1 MSLHPLAVRS
11 AAVTALAREFLT
23 PRLPSA
29 LAGPPYGDEQERARD
44 YWEALIARGLLPES
58 FTPNPDRLFPS
69 FHPNTNGAYAQFL
82 KVCADAE
89 KCVSYPQVPRT
100 VALVEAFASADPAL
114 LQRIEQLAKDA
125 TGRTVVRWR
134 DAPVTRIAW
143 GFGAAPTATAPPI
156 VPFLAPALACA
167 LSPYLPPGA
176 PLWTA
181 EGLSDPS
188 VREVLEATWD
198 LYLPTHANPF
208 PVLTA
213 LDALRYGFSFWG
225 FSDGAALVLV
235 RPVASLFP

>member
-100 VALVEAFASADPAL
+100 VALVEAFASADP
-114 LQRIEQLAKDA
+114 
-125 TGRTVVRWR
+125 
-134 DAPVTRIAW
+134 TR
-143 GFGAAPTATAPPI
+143 PQT
-156 VPFLAPALACA
+156 PAR
-167 LSPYLPPGA
+167 G
-176 PLWTA
+176 
-181 EGLSDPS
+181 
-188 VREVLEATWD
+188 
-198 LYLPTHANPF
+198 
-208 PVLTA
+208 
-213 LDALRYGFSFWG
+213 
-225 FSDGAALVLV
+225 
-235 RPVASLFP
+235 